1 MDSSNHQPYKSKLFN
16 FVNRQSWQWRD
27 RLIRS
32 AQYLR
37 VGVEWSLQIL
47 IYPIYLM
54 VQAGRVIPKQLR
66 QGFTQK
72 ALPTNKNNT
81 VTSPAKVD
89 QPLRRVLQETERCL
103 TQSKSQQKK
112 RNNNNNKM
120 PIMVQGMANEIKNHN
135 LVLVAEDN
143 TIIDILSEAQQKHL
157 KKYISLETANYLYN
171 LKQDNKVNLGLTNN
185 FSTKGNHVL
194 PPIRWFWKVMVW
206 MQTGTLAMN
215 IDLFGE
221 SFLVPIVPQNTITSL
236 STNSQFSQQEN
247 NIKSLQLSSYFSEK
261 IQLLREY
268 IKHKSNES
276 LNIENEDPFRIEF
289 LIYAAVDYFFN
300 QVIPHKQLA
309 SDLPRKQLKS
319 SIVSADNFIGETM
332 DEPWLSGDVLEQ
344 QLSVVNI
351 PSSFQSSPALL
362 SQSELSS
369 HQAKKDFKRKK
380 RKKVSAAKKKK
391 YLGKSLVNSP
401 KTNNSQK
408 SITSKSKHKI
418 EKISSHYIETEAKTT
433 GYVKHP
439 LVRILEWLDS
449 AIHWLEK
456 LINRLSKLLRK
467 KR

>member
-221 SFLVPIVPQNTITSL
+221 SSLVPIVPQITITSL

-247 NIKSLQLSSYFSEK
+247 NIKSLPVTSTGLNMNSSSWK
-261 IQLLREY
+261 
-268 IKHKSNES
+268 
-276 LNIENEDPFRIEF
+276 FR
-289 LIYAAVDYFFN
+289 
-300 QVIPHKQLA
+300 
-309 SDLPRKQLKS
+309 
-319 SIVSADNFIGETM
+319 
-332 DEPWLSGDVLEQ
+332 
-344 QLSVVNI
+344 
-351 PSSFQSSPALL
+351 
-362 SQSELSS
+362 
-369 HQAKKDFKRKK
+369 
-380 RKKVSAAKKKK
+380 
-391 YLGKSLVNSP
+391 
-401 KTNNSQK
+401 
-408 SITSKSKHKI
+408 
-418 EKISSHYIETEAKTT
+418 
-433 GYVKHP
+433 
-439 LVRILEWLDS
+439 
-449 AIHWLEK
+449 
-456 LINRLSKLLRK
+456 
-467 KR
+467 